1 MTGDLDLSKRQLVRT
16 AGLTVVGGL
25 VAATGGAILPANAE
39 GAKPGARA
47 ADEITPPE
55 DLMREHGVLDR
66 VMLVYEA
73 GLHKFAANQD
83 FDPYVLLDGAQ
94 MVKDFVEDYHERA
107 EEKELFPRFRR
118 ANKLTDLVDV
128 LFRQHEAGRM
138 LTRTIMQTAPGSRKD
153 GDDRR
158 KLTGAMQAFIRMYR
172 PHAAREDTEL
182 FPKLRGIVSANEF
195 DAIAEQF
202 EHEERERFGEDG
214 FEKMVDRVARLERM
228 IGINDLNQ
236 FTPPG

>member
-1 MTGDLDLSKRQLVRT
+1 MTADPAFSKRQLLRT
-16 AGLTVVGGL
+16 TGVTVVGGL
-25 VAATGGAILPANAE
+25 VAATAGLVLPTNAE
-39 GAKPGARA
+39 DARPGARA
-47 ADEITPPE
+47 EDEITPPE

-66 VMLVYEA
+66 VLLIYEA
-73 GLHKFAANQD
+73 GLHRFSANED
-83 FDPYVLLDGAQ
+83 FDPFVLLDGAQ
-94 MVKDFVEDYHERA
+94 VVKEFIEDYHERA

-158 KLTGAMQAFIRMYR
+158 QLTIAVQAFIRMYR

-182 FPKLRGIVSANEF
+182 FPRLRELVSANEF

-202 EHEERERFGEDG
+202 EHDERQRFGQDG
-214 FEKMVDRVARLERM
+214 FEKVVDRVARLERM

-236 FTPPG
+236 FTPPS

>member
-1 MTGDLDLSKRQLVRT
+1 MTGDLDLSKRQLVQT
-16 AGLTVVGGL
+16 GLTMVGGL
-25 VAATGGAILPANAE
+25 VAATGGLILAANAE

-73 GLHKFAANQD
+73 GINKFAANED

-94 MVKDFVEDYHERA
+94 VVKEFIEDYHERA

-118 ANKLTDLVDV
+118 ANKLVPLIDV

-153 GDDRR
+153 GDDRH
-158 KLTGAMQAFIRMYR
+158 KLTVAMAAFIRMYR

-182 FPKLRGIVSANEF
+182 FPRLRGLVSANEF

-202 EHEERERFGEDG
+202 EHDERDRFGEDG

-236 FTPPG
+236 FTPPS